1 MFRAAVFLIAKNW
14 KELRCPSLGE
24 WINYGSSIL
33 QSVGQELKKKKK
45 EPSRCQ
51 NAWWT
56 LKLLS
61 EGSQSR
67 RPHVV

>member
-1 MFRAAVFLIAKNW
+1 MFRAAVFLIVKNW

-45 EPSRCQ
+45 KKRAISLPKC
-51 NAWWT
+51 
-56 LKLLS
+56 
-61 EGSQSR
+61 
-67 RPHVV
+67 VVDLETPK

>member
-1 MFRAAVFLIAKNW
+1 MFRAAVFLIVKNW

-45 EPSRCQ
+45 KRAISLPKC
-51 NAWWT
+51 
-56 LKLLS
+56 
-61 EGSQSR
+61 
-67 RPHVV
+67 VVDLETPK